1 MAEMQTSQGLVVGL
15 ILDMP
20 APAPAPEVTKLEVSI
35 GAAKLGFPLSVEGE
49 IPAGARYQW
58 LASTTPAKTFEP
70 IEGATER
77 TYTPTANEVGM
88 YVKAEVAYAGETYLT
103 NGKKVTA

>member
-1 MAEMQTSQGLVVGL
+1 MAEMQTPQGLVVGL